1 MGSNAGTLT
10 KGNNNVAIGLN
21 AGQAVEAND
30 TISIGNTAKAEA
42 NFAIAIG
49 KDSMATKA
57 NATALGGGAHALGA
71 ASLALG
77 NAANTQAF
85 QSVAIGTGAT
95 TYENANRAMAI
106 GAASSA
112 RHANSV
118 ALGASA
124 TAEAVGTIEATV
136 NGVTYGNFAGTTPF
150 ATVSVGNDNLKRT
163 ITNVVA
169 GRITE
174 TSTDAIN
181 GSQLYMVAKG
191 TLDQMP
197 VVYTDQDGNKVVKQ
211 PDGTFINP
219 ETGEKVEPN
228 NVIASMNN
236 GDNSTTN
243 PMTLTNIKSNLAPVT
258 TATTEQPNANHPVLL
273 EENANNA
280 ATLGDVLNAGWNL
293 QGNGEAKDVVVHADT
308 VNFVN
313 GAGTTAV
320 VDTDGKTSTVKYDV
334 NVDGDTITTKTDP
347 NDPTKTV
354 ITANTT
360 PLTNTDGKVNTP
372 VAPTV
377 LVTAQTVA
385 NAINNSGWKLAAE
398 GTEGTELISP
408 SDTATFKV
416 GSSNLTVKRENSDI
430 TYDLAKDINVN
441 SVQFNENGP
450 KITNDR
456 DNIKVGDKDGNPT
469 KITNVADGDI
479 SPVSTDVIN
488 GKQLNNYAKV
498 NGQNVNTT
506 PDRSINI
513 VNGKGTTV
521 STNQEGEIAVNIGE
535 TGLTVSN
542 GSQTN
547 ANGSIAA
554 DGTLV
559 VQDPNGSGANFVN
572 ATNLAKAVNNV
583 SWKVDSEKDE
593 TTANAAT
600 KNTYTADNNKVKA
613 GDTVK
618 VNAGRNV
625 EISGSGKNINVA
637 VSDNPEFDT
646 VKVGKGDNATTI
658 SSNQEGLRVAKADG
672 SAQRITN
679 VRAGVAD
686 TDAVNVSQLKGAVNH
701 LDNKINRNNRNL
713 RAGIAGANAAAGL
726 PQVYIPGKSMVAASA
741 GTFKGES
748 ALAVGYSRASDNGK
762 VILKLQGNANTRGDV
777 GGSVGVGYQW

>member
-1 MGSNAGTLT
+1 
-10 KGNNNVAIGLN
+10 
-21 AGQAVEAND
+21 
-30 TISIGNTAKAEA
+30 
-42 NFAIAIG
+42 
-49 KDSMATKA
+49 
-57 NATALGGGAHALGA
+57 
-71 ASLALG
+71 
-77 NAANTQAF
+77 
-85 QSVAIGTGAT
+85 
-95 TYENANRAMAI
+95 
-106 GAASSA
+106 
-112 RHANSV
+112 
-118 ALGASA
+118 
-124 TAEAVGTIEATV
+124 
-136 NGVTYGNFAGTTPF
+136 
-150 ATVSVGNDNLKRT
+150 
-163 ITNVVA
+163 
-169 GRITE
+169 
-174 TSTDAIN
+174 
-181 GSQLYMVAKG
+181 
-191 TLDQMP
+191 
-197 VVYTDQDGNKVVKQ
+197 
-211 PDGTFINP
+211 
-219 ETGEKVEPN
+219 
-228 NVIASMNN
+228 N
-236 GDNSTTN
+236 GD
-243 PMTLTNIKSNLAPVT
+243 AR
-258 TATTEQPNANHPVLL
+258 
-273 EENANNA
+273 
-280 ATLGDVLNAGWNL
+280 
-293 QGNGEAKDVVVHADT
+293 DVVVHADT

-320 VDTDGKTSTVKYDV
+320 VDTDGKTSTIKYDV
-334 NVDGDTITTKTDP
+334 NVDNDTITTKTDP

-354 ITANTT
+354 ITVNTT

-385 NAINNSGWKLAAE
+385 NAINNSGWKLDVSQSE
-398 GTEGTELISP
+398 GQAVGTGEELINP
-408 SDTATFKV
+408 SDKVTIDAGKNISITQSGGKVSIATTDDVNFSSV
-416 GSSNLTVKRENSDI
+416 TTNSLEIPTDNGSSVKIDNNGVDVGG
-430 TYDLAKDINVN
+430 NVI
-441 SVQFNENGP
+441 S
-450 KITNDR
+450 
-456 DNIKVGDKDGNPT
+456 
-469 KITNVADGDI
+469 NVADGDI

-506 PDRSINI
+506 PDGSINI
-513 VNGKGTTV
+513 VKGNGTTV
-521 STNQEGEIAVNIGE
+521 STNQAGEIAVNIGE
-535 TGLTVSN
+535 TDLTVSN

-559 VQDPNGSGANFVN
+559 VQDPKDSGANFVN

-646 VKVGKGDNATTI
+646 VKVGKGANATTI